1 MTIIKAL
8 PVSLGPKAMK
18 LMNYL
23 DHCRELRN
31 EALYE
36 KPGLASVEEV
46 EQLMSVVGKLR
57 KWLLTWLAE
66 EHPELLP
73 EAEFEE

>member
-8 PVSLGPKAMK
+8 PVSFGPEAVK

-23 DHCRELRN
+23 DDCRELRN
-31 EALYE
+31 ETLYE
-36 KPGLASVEEV
+36 KPGLVSVEEV
-46 EQLMSVVGKLR
+46 EQLISVVEKLR
-57 KWLLTWLAE
+57 EFALAWLVE

-73 EAEFEE
+73 EEQFEE